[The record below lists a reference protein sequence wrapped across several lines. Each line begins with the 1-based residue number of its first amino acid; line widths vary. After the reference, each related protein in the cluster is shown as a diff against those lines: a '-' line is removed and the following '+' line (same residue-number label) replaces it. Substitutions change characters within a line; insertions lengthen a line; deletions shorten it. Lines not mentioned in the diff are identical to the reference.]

1 METVYWLE
9 QSAADVPASDDWMC
23 AQELTRLCQLRIPKR
38 RNEWRLGRWTAKLA
52 FAHISNWPVDFAHLA
67 RIEIRAAQSGFPEL
81 FIEQKPAPLTISIT
95 HRNGLA
101 ACAVAGS
108 SVTVGCDLEW
118 IEARSDA
125 FIADY
130 FTELEQ
136 TLIRQTGEDDRNLVA
151 TLLWSTKE
159 STLKALH
166 EGLRLDTRSVEVELR
181 EGSDSPLSDHQIWHP
196 LLVRNANGAEYSGW
210 WQSSANF
217 VRTIVTAPDCA
228 APVYVT
234 PFISLRKAEA
244 PQEASCERVARADN
258 LQESDCTLHPA
269 R

>member
-9 QSAADVPASDDWMC
+9 QSAAGVPESDEWMC
-23 AQELTRLCQLRIPKR
+23 SQELTRLCQLRIPKR
-38 RNEWRLGRWTAKLA
+38 RNEWRLGRWTAKIA
-52 FAHISNWPVDFAHLA
+52 FACASNWPFDFEHLS
-67 RIEIRAAQSGFPEL
+67 RIEVRAKESGAPEL
-81 FIEQKPAPLTISIT
+81 RIDRELAPFAISIT

-108 SVTVGCDLEW
+108 SVAVGCDLEW
-118 IEARSDA
+118 IESRSDA

-130 FTELEQ
+130 FTEREQ
-136 TLIRQTGEDDRNLVA
+136 TLIGQTGEDDRNLVA
-151 TLLWSTKE
+151 IILWSAKE

-166 EGLRLDTRSVEVELR
+166 EGLRLDTRSVVVGLP
-181 EGSDSPLSDHQIWHP
+181 EGSDTLHSDQTWHP

-210 WQSSANF
+210 WQSSANC

-234 PFISLRKAEA
+234 PLISLRTAEA